1 MVFSTNSVRRDSAV
15 YIILVLAQT
24 VVLPLVSGTIEL
36 LVGGGDPVLVYGRWF
51 LFWGVGTRLL
61 VAGVSQIFR
70 PGFTV
75 QNILG
80 EPNAGATQIAQELG
94 FANLSIGVGAIV
106 AAFVPGW
113 AVPVAIIGGL
123 FLGLA
128 GFRHVAK
135 KHPNVKEIVAT
146 WTDILL
152 FLAMAA
158 YVLVSL
164 VVGR

>member
-1 MVFSTNSVRRDSAV
+1 MYF
-15 YIILVLAQT
+15 ILVIGQT
-24 VVLPLVSGTIEL
+24 IVLPIVSGTIEL
-36 LVGGGDPVLVYGRWF
+36 LVAGGDPVLVYGKWF

-61 VAGVSQIFR
+61 VAGISQAIR

-80 EPNAGATQIAQELG
+80 SPNAGADQIAQELG
-94 FANLSIGVGAIV
+94 FANIPIGAVAIA

-113 AVPVAIIGGL
+113 AIPVAIIGGL

-135 KHPNVKEIVAT
+135 RHPNAKESLAT
-146 WTDILL
+146 WTDILI
-152 FLAMAA
+152 FVVMAIFVV
-158 YVLVSL
+158 YSL
-164 VVGR
+164 LH